1 MTEIIPFP
9 IFLLIAALSIDAAL
23 AFVWLILREVAPRWN
38 GMSLEW
44 KINIY
49 KSEGGA

>member
-1 MTEIIPFP
+1 MLELLPNINSIIY
-9 IFLLIAALSIDAAL
+9 AAL
-23 AFVWLILREVAPRWN
+23 AFVWLIVREVAPRWN